1 VTTTSTEPPVWDA
14 AVLPRRRGF
23 PPPSQWP
30 EHWPLTALVL
40 GFPLWWVLGMAQLM
54 PLVMA
59 LPMLLSL
66 LRRHPVRVPSG
77 FGWWLIFLGCVA
89 LSVTMLFVDAPG
101 AVPGGGP
108 SRLVVFSFRLLW
120 YLACTIVLL
129 WVINLDEEALPTRL
143 VVRLMGWMFVITVGG
158 GLLGVLAPTLEFT
171 SPVEAL
177 LPGALRSNSFVRS
190 LVHPATAAV
199 QSILGD
205 ASPRPIAPFAFANSW
220 GANLSM
226 FLPFFLLG
234 WLGKDAGWRRKA
246 APVVLAL
253 AAVPVVMS
261 LNRGL
266 WLSLALG
273 AAYYIIRLVLTG
285 RLVAIAGVAL
295 VFAVA
300 GSVFLASP
308 LGDMVANRLETPHSN
323 DRRGE
328 LLSQTVSATATG
340 SPVLGFGSTRD
351 VQGSFASIAGGSR
364 PDCPACSVPPLGTQG
379 QLWLVLFSQGFV
391 GLVAF
396 LAFFGGQLARH
407 WRSRTPIETVG
418 VCLLLFFGLQLF
430 IYDTLGMPMYTLMI
444 AIGLMYRERTS
455 SAVHSPGP
463 TLEAIWGRVR
473 RSARLIGVLALLGG
487 LVGAVVA
494 LRWPPEY
501 RARAAVLL
509 APSPVYIDV
518 LSGEQPREITIDTEA
533 SMVFSE
539 EAIATVRSEVGLPES
554 TDVRESIR
562 VTAPPG
568 SRVLEIT
575 ASASDRATAEALAD
589 SAAAAYLGVRTE
601 YLEQRRVQARE
612 QLEQQLS
619 AVAGRGVMVPVA
631 DEDGELENGGSV
643 LAEDALREALTSLA
657 LVSTDAGE
665 LLRPSV
671 ARPARKQA
679 EVPIVAGVLLGSLAA
694 LGIMSWHE
702 AGQARRARQA
712 RGQAARPAQPARRR
726 PTAAGRAEP

>member
-1 VTTTSTEPPVWDA
+1 VLSTSTESPVWDA
-14 AVLPRRRGF
+14 AIVRRRRGF

-54 PLVMA
+54 PLVLA
-59 LPMLLSL
+59 VPMLWSL

-89 LSVTMLFVDAPG
+89 VSLTMLFVDAPG

-120 YLACTIVLL
+120 YLACTVVLL
-129 WVINLDEEALPTRL
+129 WVLNLDQDALPTRH
-143 VVRLMGWMFVITVGG
+143 VVRLMGWMFVITVAG
-158 GLLGVLAPTLEFT
+158 GLAGILAPGLEFT

-205 ASPRPIAPFAFANSW
+205 ARPRPIAPFAFANSW

-234 WLGKDAGWRRKA
+234 WCGRDAGWRRSV

-253 AAVPVVMS
+253 AVVPVVMS

-273 AAYYIIRLVLTG
+273 VVFVVVRQVLTG
-285 RLVAIAGVAL
+285 RLVAVAGAALVAL
-295 VFAVA
+295 VAVVIVV
-300 GSVFLASP
+300 SSP
-308 LGDMVANRLETPHSN
+308 LGEMVANRLETPHSN

-328 LLSQTVSATATG
+328 LLSLTVSSTVSG

-379 QLWLVLFSQGFV
+379 QIWLVVFSQGIV
-391 GLVAF
+391 GLLSF
-396 LAFFGGQLARH
+396 LAFFGVQASRH
-407 WRSRTPIETVG
+407 WRSRTPIEAVG

-430 IYDTLGMPMYTLMI
+430 IYDTLGMPLYTLMI
-444 AIGLMYRERTS
+444 AIGLMSRERFADLGGS
-455 SAVHSPGP
+455 RVP
-463 TLEAIWGRVR
+463 TLESLWARVR
-473 RSARLIGVLALLGG
+473 RAGRLIAVMAVLGG
-487 LVGAVVA
+487 LLGAVVA
-494 LRWPPEY
+494 LRWPPTY
-501 RARAAVLL
+501 QARAAVLL
-509 APSPVYIDV
+509 APSPLYID
-518 LSGEQPREITIDTEA
+518 LLNDERPREITIDTEA

-539 EAIATVRSEVGLPES
+539 PTIAAVRAELDLPAS
-554 TDVRESIR
+554 TDVRASIR
-562 VTAPPG
+562 VTAPPS
-568 SRVLEIT
+568 SRVMEIT
-575 ASASDRATAEALAD
+575 ATAEDPDVAEALAD
-589 SAAAAYLGVRTE
+589 TTAAAYLAVRSD

-612 QLEQQLS
+612 QFEEQLD
-619 AVAGRGVMVPVA
+619 AVAGRGVLLPEVEGA
-631 DEDGELENGGSV
+631 EDDPSRTRPV
-643 LAEDALREALTSLA
+643 LAEDALREAINSLS
-657 LVSTDAGE
+657 LVSTDAGQV
-665 LLRPSV
+665 LRPSV
-671 ARPARKQA
+671 AVRARKQA
-679 EVPIVAGVLLGSLAA
+679 EVPIVAGVVLGTLGA

-702 AGQARRARQA
+702 AGQV
-712 RGQAARPAQPARRR
+712 RRR
-726 PTAAGRAEP
+726 ERRGPSRRPEGAAAGVQR